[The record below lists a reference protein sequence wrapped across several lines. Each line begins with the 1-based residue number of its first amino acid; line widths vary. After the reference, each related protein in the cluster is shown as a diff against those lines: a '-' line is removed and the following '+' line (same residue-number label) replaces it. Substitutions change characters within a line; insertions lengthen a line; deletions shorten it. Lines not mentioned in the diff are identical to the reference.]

1 MFSFGAVTRPL
12 IVEGRAAFFIYASLK
27 GGLVMP
33 KIHLTLAIGDYDHV
47 RDFSQGVICAD
58 GIDITHLK
66 LSVEEIFYRFTK
78 FREWDVSEMSFGKY
92 AALVS
97 QNDKS
102 LTAIPVFPSRAFRL
116 SSFYVR
122 KDGPVKTAKDL
133 AGKRVGIPEWAQT
146 AAVYTRG
153 YLVHEI
159 GIPLTAIEWVQ
170 AGVNQPGRVEKVEL
184 KLPAGV
190 RYRNAPERSLSEMLL
205 AGEIDAVMSARAP
218 APFTDNHPN
227 VTRLFQDFQAVEE
240 AYWRKTGVFPIMHV
254 IALRGDVAAE
264 YPWVAMNLFKAFEE
278 AKNRSLA
285 RMVDVTASHVPVP
298 WGFAHAGHVREL
310 FGDDFW
316 PYGIEPNRPT
326 LEAFLR
332 FAHEQGVCHRLVAP
346 EELFAPQ
353 VQSRFKI

>member
-1 MFSFGAVTRPL
+1 MA
-12 IVEGRAAFFIYASLK
+12 
-27 GGLVMP
+27 

-47 RDFSQGVICAD
+47 RDFSQGPVRAD
-58 GIDITHLK
+58 GIDITHLQ

-92 AALVS
+92 AALIS
-97 QNDKS
+97 QNDTS
-102 LTAIPVFPSRAFRL
+102 LSAIPVFPSRAFRL
-116 SSFYVR
+116 SSIYVR
-122 KDGPVKTAKDL
+122 KDGPIKTARDL

-159 GIPLTAIEWVQ
+159 GIPLTDIEWIQ

-190 RYRNAPERSLSEMLL
+190 RYRNAPTRSLSEMLL
-205 AGEIDAVMSARAP
+205 AGEIDAMMSARPP
-218 APFTDNHPN
+218 APFSENHPN
-227 VTRLFQDFQAVEE
+227 VTRLYPDYRSVEE
-240 AYWRKTGVFPIMHV
+240 AYWRKTGIFPIMHV
-254 IALRGDVAAE
+254 VALRGPLLAE
-264 YPWVAMNLFKAFEE
+264 YPWVAMNLLKAFEE

-285 RMVDVTASHVPVP
+285 RMADATASHVPMP
-298 WGFAHAGHVREL
+298 WGFAHAGSVRDL
-310 FGDDFW
+310 FGADFW

-332 FAHEQGVCHRLVAP
+332 FAYEQGVCHRLVTP
-346 EELFAPQ
+346 EELFPPQ